1 MSDRKNINNIYDGLL
16 RRRMTRE
23 EALRSIA
30 AGVVAGTVGLEACSS
45 ERKPQTEVPA
55 APAAGGRVTLR
66 RNMRNGDEVSL
77 LGFGCMRFPTV
88 GGDRY
93 TGTID
98 EEPTLEMLDYAY
110 AHGVNYFDTAW
121 MYHGGKSEEMVG
133 KALKRYPRESFF
145 LADKMPPTAKTLEE
159 AKEIFSTQLER
170 CGVEY
175 FDYYLCHSIS
185 RQYVFQNLYIDE
197 GVLDYLLELKA
208 EGRIRNLGFSFHG
221 DMALFEWLLSQ
232 PVEWDFVQIQM
243 NWLDWRDRKLQAERL
258 YTMLA
263 ERKIPV
269 IVMEPIRGGALI
281 DLPASVRSLLASA
294 DASLTP
300 AAWALK
306 FCASYPYVLTVL
318 SGMTYMEHLQD
329 NIRTYS
335 PLVPLTEEE
344 NEFLYE
350 TAELMLRY
358 PTIPCNDC
366 QYCMPCPYGLDI
378 PGILLHYNKCVNEGN
393 LPASSGDENY
403 RKARRAYLVGYLRSV
418 EKERQADRCTG
429 CKQCNPHC
437 PQSIDIPREMRRID
451 EFTEKLKQKLEF

>member
-30 AGVVAGTVGLEACSS
+30 AGVVAGTLGLAACSS

>member
-1 MSDRKNINNIYDGLL
+1 
-16 RRRMTRE
+16 
-23 EALRSIA
+23 
-30 AGVVAGTVGLEACSS
+30 
-45 ERKPQTEVPA
+45 
-55 APAAGGRVTLR
+55 
-66 RNMRNGDEVSL
+66 
-77 LGFGCMRFPTV
+77 
-88 GGDRY
+88 
-93 TGTID
+93 
-98 EEPTLEMLDYAY
+98 MLDYAY

-318 SGMTYMEHLQD
+318 SGMTRMEHVVE
-329 NIRTYS
+329 NCATMTGFE
-335 PLVPLTEEE
+335 PLSEER
-344 NEFLYE
+344 L
-350 TAELMLRY
+350 EL
-358 PTIPCNDC
+358 
-366 QYCMPCPYGLDI
+366 
-378 PGILLHYNKCVNEGN
+378 LLSLIH
-393 LPASSGDENY
+393 
-403 RKARRAYLVGYLRSV
+403 
-418 EKERQADRCTG
+418 
-429 CKQCNPHC
+429 
-437 PQSIDIPREMRRID
+437 I
-451 EFTEKLKQKLEF
+451 